1 MYRKGR
7 IGARRPQQTRKQSDK
22 IMKGTKVDKIMDA
35 TKVNIARRRRK
46 VVKNDLGNLKCTLQ
60 ICLHLHIPKYQI
72 TLHCN
77 SPNDNYI
84 H

>member
-46 VVKNDLGNLKCTLQ
+46 RC
-60 ICLHLHIPKYQI
+60 
-72 TLHCN
+72 
-77 SPNDNYI
+77 
-84 H
+84 

>member
-7 IGARRPQQTRKQSDK
+7 IGARRPQQTDK

-46 VVKNDLGNLKCTLQ
+46 DVKNDLGRVVK
-60 ICLHLHIPKYQI
+60 
-72 TLHCN
+72 
-77 SPNDNYI
+77 
-84 H
+84 